1 MIRELVVSVLIGSS
15 VAGAA
20 NPFIDELGAPT
31 GLAHAQARSGP
42 RQPRPTRG
50 PKQDELR
57 LALERTLEPAE
68 EVELTARAVGCT
80 LVLTDRRLLLV
91 REGASYRPSSGIR
104 SWPLDRGLLL
114 RLGRAHRQTHRLVI
128 ERATETASVFLSSE
142 QLPDAKALIDRARQR
157 TFSEDDS
164 GDS

>member
-1 MIRELVVSVLIGSS
+1 MIRELVVSVVIGSS

-20 NPFIDELGAPT
+20 NPFIDEVGAPT
-31 GLAHAQARSGP
+31 GFAHGQARSGP

-57 LALERTLEPAE
+57 LALERALEPAE

-104 SWPLDRGLLL
+104 AWPLDRELLL

-128 ERATETASVFLSSE
+128 ERAPDTASVFLSSE

-157 TFSEDDS
+157 TFSEDEGEDS
-164 GDS
+164 